1 MKILHVTHMYAP
13 VLGGAEHHLQIISEG
28 LVSRGHAVTV
38 FAANVTSAWDSC
50 RNRCGQLPQVEMING
65 VQVVRFDPDGGALRK
80 ALDRWMSLKGG
91 YRSVK
96 YLFSPGGQ
104 ELLLHGPRMFTVIPQ
119 IIRFD
124 ADIVVS
130 MNWFWPPAYHT
141 HLARRLKRF
150 TLVGIPL
157 FHTTQ
162 PWCERA
168 IYRKM
173 LPICDAIA
181 VNTSHEKQFAQ
192 ERGAGRVEVAGVG
205 IDPTTFE
212 SRNGNKIRQ
221 RYSLGGYPV
230 VGYVGREDPEKGLY
244 EVIKAMRTV
253 WTWNKE
259 VRLVLA
265 GPRFPSHKDIEA
277 AMDGFSDSQKEQ
289 IVHIGEFDE
298 ADKASI
304 FDALDVFALPS
315 RAESFGIA
323 YLEAWLCKK
332 PVIGARV
339 AVTEC
344 VIDDGV
350 NGLLVDSK
358 DPDDIARAI
367 IRLLSDKDLRERMG
381 ENGHTKTLTQYTWDR
396 VIDRLEGLYLNLAAA
411 RSKMISFS
419 PTRAKPKQAFPHSLK
434 SLD

>member
-1 MKILHVTHMYAP
+1 MYAP
-13 VLGGAEHHLQIISEG
+13 VLGGAEHHLKTVSEG
-28 LVSRGHAVTV
+28 LVSRGHEVTV

-50 RNRCGQLPQVEMING
+50 RNRCGELPRLEMING
-65 VQVVRFDPDGGALRK
+65 VKVVRFDPDGGILRK
-80 ALDRWMSLKGG
+80 SLDRWMGLKGG

-124 ADIVVS
+124 ADIVAS

-162 PWCERA
+162 PWCDRA

-181 VNTSHEKQFAQ
+181 VNTSHEKEFAQ

-205 IDPTTFE
+205 IDPKAFE
-212 SRNGNKIRQ
+212 SRNGKIRE
-221 RYSLGGYPV
+221 RYGLGSYPV

-265 GPRFPSHKDIEA
+265 GPRFPSNRNIEA
-277 AMDGFSDSQKEQ
+277 AMDGFSDSQKDR

-304 FDALDVFALPS
+304 FDALDVYALPS

-323 YLEAWLCKK
+323 YLEAWLCDK

-350 NGLLVDSK
+350 DGLLVDSN

-367 IRLLSDKDLRERMG
+367 IRLLSDRDLRERMG
-381 ENGHTKTLTQYTWDR
+381 RNGHTKTITQYTWDK
-396 VIDRLEGLYLNLAAA
+396 VIDRLERLYLDLATAT
-411 RSKMISFS
+411 SKNYFS
-419 PTRAKPKQAFPHSLK
+419 LKRAKTKHAFPRSLEP
-434 SLD
+434 LD